1 MQAGCIWHLRVSHPE
16 VHLPF
21 APQQGRLLSV
31 SLWHIVKETQIKT
44 LFRLDIFYKNSMYF
58 FLPKFVNLVA
68 QIDWPA
74 WLSSCGDTLASD
86 TLVRWHPGHQAGITR
101 SAPCLSFPQSPPL
114 QTRNCWVTAATKT
127 PPHWTAG
134 QFVHKST
141 DIRFQAT
148 QIRQVT
154 RSLTRYAA
162 QYSIVPIRNI
172 SSDHGWPRLAVVDH
186 CIAVFQLQNVEP
198 HKCEMHCSRTFICTK
213 RSLSK
218 THKQSFPQSYLS
230 FFNFLRF
237 TSLNFL

>member
-1 MQAGCIWHLRVSHPE
+1 MH
-16 VHLPF
+16 
-21 APQQGRLLSV
+21 
-31 SLWHIVKETQIKT
+31 
-44 LFRLDIFYKNSMYF
+44 F

-134 QFVHKST
+134 QSVHKST
-141 DIRFQAT
+141 DNRVQAT
-148 QIRQVT
+148 QITEVTQVT

-172 SSDHGWPRLAVVDH
+172 SSDHGWPWLTTAVQYFSCRTLNRTSVK
-186 CIAVFQLQNVEP
+186 CIAVELLFARRGRSVKHTNKVFLN
-198 HKCEMHCSRTFICTK
+198 RTF
-213 RSLSK
+213 LSS
-218 THKQSFPQSYLS
+218 TF
-230 FFNFLRF
+230 
-237 TSLNFL
+237 